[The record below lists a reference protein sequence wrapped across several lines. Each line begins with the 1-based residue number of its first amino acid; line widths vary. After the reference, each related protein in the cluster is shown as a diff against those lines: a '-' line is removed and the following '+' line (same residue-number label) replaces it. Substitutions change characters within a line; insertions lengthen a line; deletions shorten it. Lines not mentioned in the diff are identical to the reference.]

1 MEKKTKDQSIVE
13 SNFKK
18 WYAAEKERIASK
30 GKDIDR
36 IYIFAD
42 YEIDKGTILCKDY
55 ALTFN
60 RHQRVIDLI
69 VNGEEG
75 SSIWDDVVDNVPIQ
89 FAAVFDKPE
98 KFLYRISSITSEKK
112 EFYHFVSTDDEG
124 GSLLPISIDELSLL
138 SALKAKCF
146 DSLVDTMYNVI

>member
-1 MEKKTKDQSIVE
+1 MAKKTKDQSIVE

-112 EFYHFVSTDDEG
+112 EFYHFDPTYDEG
-124 GSLLPISIDELSLL
+124 DSLLPISIDELSMNR
-138 SALKAKCF
+138 ALKAKCF
-146 DSLVDTMYNVI
+146 DSLVDTMYNVR

>member
-1 MEKKTKDQSIVE
+1 MKKKIKDQSIVE

-18 WYAAEKERIASK
+18 WYCAEKERIASK

-89 FAAVFDKPE
+89 FAAVFDEPE
-98 KFLYRISSITSEKK
+98 TFLYRISTNTSEKK

-124 GSLLPISIDELSLL
+124 GSLLPISIDELSLNN
-138 SALKAKCF
+138 ALKAKCF
-146 DSLVDTMYNVI
+146 DSLVDTMYNVL

>member
-1 MEKKTKDQSIVE
+1 MKKKIKDQSIVE

-18 WYAAEKERIASK
+18 WYDAEKERIASK

-75 SSIWDDVVDNVPIQ
+75 SSIWNDVVSNVPAQ

-98 KFLYRISSITSEKK
+98 KFLYRISNYTSDKK
-112 EFYHFVSTDDEG
+112 EFYYFESTDNESG
-124 GSLLPISIDELSLL
+124 ELLPIGIDELSLN

-146 DSLVDTMYNVI
+146 DSLVETMYNVR